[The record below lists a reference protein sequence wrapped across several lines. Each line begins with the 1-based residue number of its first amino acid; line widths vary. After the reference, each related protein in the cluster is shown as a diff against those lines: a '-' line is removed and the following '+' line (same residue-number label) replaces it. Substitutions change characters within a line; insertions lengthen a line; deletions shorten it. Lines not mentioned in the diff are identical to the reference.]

1 MIVKIGVA
9 AIIGSLL
16 VMELKNLRPEY
27 GQLLLLALGLFLLFF
42 AVEKLEAITALF
54 QRLADM
60 IQIQKPY
67 IMILLKMIGIA
78 YICEFA
84 SNLCK
89 DAGCQTI
96 AGQVEMIG
104 KLSILLVSTPV
115 ITALA
120 DTITKLL

>member
-1 MIVKIGVA
+1 MMGKIGVV
-9 AIIGSLL
+9 AIIGSFL
-16 VMELKNLRPEY
+16 VMELKSLKPEY
-27 GQLLLLALGLFLLFF
+27 VQLLLVTLGLFLLYF
-42 AVEKLEAITALF
+42 AAERLSVIAELF
-54 QRLADM
+54 QRLTDM
-60 IQIQKPY
+60 ISLQKTY
-67 IMILLKMIGIA
+67 VTILLKMVGIA

-84 SNLCK
+84 ANLCK

-120 DTITKLL
+120 DTITQLL

>member
-1 MIVKIGVA
+1 MMGKIGVA
-9 AIIGSLL
+9 AIIGSFL
-16 VMELKNLRPEY
+16 VMELKSLKPEY
-27 GQLLLLALGLFLLFF
+27 GQLLLVTLGLFLLYF
-42 AVEKLEAITALF
+42 AAERLSAIAELF
-54 QRLADM
+54 QSLTNL
-60 IQIQKPY
+60 ISLQKTY
-67 IMILLKMIGIA
+67 VTILLKMVGIA

-84 SNLCK
+84 ANLCK

-120 DTITKLL
+120 DTITQLL

>member
-1 MIVKIGVA
+1 MMGKIGVV
-9 AIIGSLL
+9 AIIGSFL
-16 VMELKNLRPEY
+16 VMELKSLKPEY
-27 GQLLLLALGLFLLFF
+27 GQLLLVTLGLFLLYF
-42 AVEKLEAITALF
+42 AAERLSVIAELF
-54 QRLADM
+54 QRLTDM
-60 IQIQKPY
+60 ISLQKTY
-67 IMILLKMIGIA
+67 VTILLKMVGIA

-84 SNLCK
+84 ANLCK

-120 DTITKLL
+120 DTITQLL

>member
-1 MIVKIGVA
+1 MMVKLGIV

-16 VMELKNLRPEY
+16 VMEIKNLKPEY
-27 GQLLLLALGLFLLFF
+27 GQLLLLALGLFLLYF
-42 AVEKLEAITALF
+42 AVDKLSAITELF
-54 QRLADM
+54 RKLTNM
-60 IQIQKPY
+60 ITIQKTY
-67 IMILLKMIGIA
+67 VTILLKITGIA

-84 SNLCK
+84 ANLCK

-104 KLSILLVSTPV
+104 KLSILLISTPV